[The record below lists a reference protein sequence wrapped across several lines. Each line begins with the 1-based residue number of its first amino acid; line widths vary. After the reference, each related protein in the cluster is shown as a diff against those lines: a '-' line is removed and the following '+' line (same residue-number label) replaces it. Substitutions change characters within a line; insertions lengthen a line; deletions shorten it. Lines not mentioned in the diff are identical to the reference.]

1 MAVPGRSERD
11 DWSLVEVTESDPEL
25 ILRMGI
31 FFKQV
36 HTEAS
41 GSFWTLWKPMESK
54 YLVYLFCCCAQ
65 AGCFYKMSTSSSQL
79 ATWPSMLTFMLCPFF
94 FFACMQTIRASQR
107 LEFKTLKSQRL
118 QFGRGKKNC
127 FRFVAG
133 HLIFPYY
140 MSGLCV
146 CLVCTSVARRQGFQS
161 PFCRPKHYQKD
172 RPRFTI

>member
-25 ILRMGI
+25 ILRMEI

-54 YLVYLFCCCAQ
+54 YLVYLFRYCAQ

-79 ATWPSMLTFMLCPFF
+79 AT
-94 FFACMQTIRASQR
+94 
-107 LEFKTLKSQRL
+107 
-118 QFGRGKKNC
+118 
-127 FRFVAG
+127 
-133 HLIFPYY
+133 
-140 MSGLCV
+140 
-146 CLVCTSVARRQGFQS
+146 
-161 PFCRPKHYQKD
+161 
-172 RPRFTI
+172 